1 MAPRGQRRPLRVTI
15 ARIAGG
21 LRRPP
26 SSDADSTCRG
36 RATSPGLELIPSTMA
51 CGHRV
56 SVITK
61 MLKQSSPQTLVEID
75 LASQRVR
82 VETIKGNETID
93 SAVVEAGDARC

>member
-1 MAPRGQRRPLRVTI
+1 
-15 ARIAGG
+15 
-21 LRRPP
+21 
-26 SSDADSTCRG
+26 
-36 RATSPGLELIPSTMA
+36 MA

-61 MLKQSSPQTLVEID
+61 ILEQSDPQTLVEID

-82 VETIKGNETID
+82 SKTIKSNETID

>member
-1 MAPRGQRRPLRVTI
+1 
-15 ARIAGG
+15 
-21 LRRPP
+21 
-26 SSDADSTCRG
+26 
-36 RATSPGLELIPSTMA
+36 MA

-61 MLKQSSPQTLVEID
+61 MLKQSGPQTLVEID